1 MFIRRVH
8 TRPRAD
14 SEPYASFRL
23 VRSVRSG
30 NSVRQLTLLNL
41 GAQFSVPP
49 AQWPALCELIE
60 SIRCGQS
67 LLLEPDPS
75 LLRPAQQIAER
86 LSLSALPDPADND
99 LARVHLDSLDH
110 RFVRSV
116 GAERLALHALDSL
129 RFTDT
134 LQALGASSR
143 DARLA
148 AALVLARMLRP
159 SSERKAHVW
168 LTQRSAAL
176 ELLGLESG
184 APLSLSKLYRIGDL
198 LWEHREAL
206 ETALFRR
213 ERNLL
218 DLPQTIAFYDLTNVH
233 YHGRPRSDLQHG
245 RSKQKRNDCP
255 LVTLGLT
262 LDAAGFP
269 CRSEILPGNV
279 SEPATLAKAISR
291 LGQLFGDGPRPTV
304 IMDAGLSTAETI
316 AWLRAQGY
324 DWITVRRGGEDPPA
338 DDPELTFRTRHGTE
352 ARAWRLRTADGE
364 SELCLWSAER
374 QAKDDAIRAQQRERF
389 EGALQA
395 LHAGLAKKGCTKRF
409 DKVVERLGRLK
420 ERYKRVAGQ
429 YAIRVEQAA
438 AATGRPPAARS
449 GNASGNASGATDKR
463 GTAASQA
470 SAASRQPAKPV
481 LATAVLWERNDQ
493 HARKDARAGTYVLR
507 TSHTD
512 WDLERVARTYWQLT
526 EIEATFRSLKSE
538 IGLRPIWHAKQD
550 RIRAHLFIA
559 VLAYHAVHLLRR
571 RLGAHG
577 CHDSW
582 ETIRCNLANWM
593 RLTTTLV
600 TADGERV
607 ECRQDSRPDAEAAA
621 LARAVG
627 VPPQL
632 HRVRT
637 RTPLD

>member
-1 MFIRRVH
+1 M
-8 TRPRAD
+8 
-14 SEPYASFRL
+14 
-23 VRSVRSG
+23 
-30 NSVRQLTLLNL
+30 
-41 GAQFSVPP
+41 
-49 AQWPALCELIE
+49 
-60 SIRCGQS
+60 
-67 LLLEPDPS
+67 
-75 LLRPAQQIAER
+75 LLRR
-86 LSLSALPDPADND
+86 LHIGGRITAY
-99 LARVHLDSLDH
+99 
-110 RFVRSV
+110 
-116 GAERLALHALDSL
+116 GAFSFLC
-129 RFTDT
+129 
-134 LQALGASSR
+134 
-143 DARLA
+143 A
-148 AALVLARMLRP
+148 AA
-159 SSERKAHVW
+159 H
-168 LTQRSAAL
+168 
-176 ELLGLESG
+176 
-184 APLSLSKLYRIGDL
+184 
-198 LWEHREAL
+198 
-206 ETALFRR
+206 
-213 ERNLL
+213 N
-218 DLPQTIAFYDLTNVH
+218 
-233 YHGRPRSDLQHG
+233 
-245 RSKQKRNDCP
+245 KQKRNDCP

-291 LGQLFGDGPRPTV
+291 LGQLHGDGPRPTV

-338 DDPELTFRTRHGTE
+338 DDPELTFRTRHGSE

-374 QAKDDAIRAQQRERF
+374 QAKDDAILAQQRERF

-429 YAIRVEQAA
+429 YAIRVEPAA
-438 AATGRPPAARS
+438 AETGSLAA
-449 GNASGNASGATDKR
+449 
-463 GTAASQA
+463 
-470 SAASRQPAKPV
+470 
-481 LATAVLWERNDQ
+481 AVLWERNDQ

-582 ETIRCNLANWM
+582 ETIRCKLANWM

-600 TADGERV
+600 TADGE
-607 ECRQDSRPDAEAAA
+607 
-621 LARAVG
+621 
-627 VPPQL
+627 L
-632 HRVRT
+632 HRVPPGLPPGPGSRRT
-637 RTPLD
+637 GPGRRRSTGTAPRPDSHAARLKSTPTEKSCSDILEVRKVSSGWCIRTYGSIKSQNDELGLGRERFAAGRERVRQLMRKKGLAAIYCKPRCSKPCALGSVRGGAR